1 MKKNTLKIIGIIL
14 IILVLVLTGFLLIGI
29 NILGYVISNEKISSI
44 EFSKIEDITLS
55 NGNEKIIP
63 INIKNIGEEDIT
75 NCLLLI
81 TGEKSDWTKN
91 EETKDI
97 LAQTDIN
104 FNLKITIPEE
114 TEIDDYP
121 LTLQLTCDQESN
133 FKEISI
139 AVTKG
144 VNAIKVRGI
153 KSEKRNLNILYT
165 FDNSKFIG
173 ESTYVEIWIL
183 NPEGFEIKRLQ
194 DRFSIKTDNLILR
207 NIDIELKENPKGV
220 YGIFFSHP
228 SDLENYIKKSVILG
242 KSGTSGNAVF
252 KIVKG
257 KGFPYA
263 IFLLI
268 ISIGIFFIF
277 KAHRRAVQNVNQQI
291 SRTPKLRHLK

>member
-1 MKKNTLKIIGIIL
+1 MKKNTLRIIGIIL

-29 NILGYVISNEKISSI
+29 NILGYVIYNEKISSI

-207 NIDIELKENPKGV
+207 NIDIELKENLKGV

-291 SRTPKLRHLK
+291 SRTPKLRYLK

>member
-1 MKKNTLKIIGIIL
+1 MKKNTLKILGIIL
-14 IILVLVLTGFLLIGI
+14 ITLVFAGFLLIGV

-44 EFSKIEDITLS
+44 EFSKIQDITIS

-75 NCLLLI
+75 NCILLI
-81 TGEKSDWTKN
+81 TGEKSDWIKN

-114 TEIDDYP
+114 TEIDDHP

-144 VNAIKVRGI
+144 VNAIKIEEI

-165 FDNSKFIG
+165 FDNNKFIG

-183 NPEGFEIKRLQ
+183 NPEGLEINRIIDK
-194 DRFSIKTDNLILR
+194 FSINND
-207 NIDIELKENPKGV
+207 G
-220 YGIFFSHP
+220 
-228 SDLENYIKKSVILG
+228 KK
-242 KSGTSGNAVF
+242 
-252 KIVKG
+252 
-257 KGFPYA
+257 
-263 IFLLI
+263 LI
-268 ISIGIFFIF
+268 IKSILN
-277 KAHRRAVQNVNQQI
+277 K
-291 SRTPKLRHLK
+291 

>member
-1 MKKNTLKIIGIIL
+1 MKKNTLKILGIIL
-14 IILVLVLTGFLLIGI
+14 IVLVLTGFLLIGI

-144 VNAIKVRGI
+144 INAIKVREI

-207 NIDIELKENPKGV
+207 NIDIELEENPKGV

>member
-1 MKKNTLKIIGIIL
+1 MKKNTLKIIGVILVIL
-14 IILVLVLTGFLLIGI
+14 IILIGFLLIGT

-63 INIKNIGEEDIT
+63 INIKNIGGEGIT

-81 TGEKSDWTKN
+81 AGEKSNWTKN

-144 VNAIKVRGI
+144 INAIKVREI

-207 NIDIELKENPKGV
+207 NIDIELEENPKGV

-228 SDLENYIKKSVILG
+228 SDLKNYIKKSVILG

-277 KAHRRAVQNVNQQI
+277 KAHRKAIQNVNQQI
-291 SRTPKLRHLK
+291 SRTPKLRYLK

>member
-1 MKKNTLKIIGIIL
+1 MKKNTLKILGIIL
-14 IILVLVLTGFLLIGI
+14 IVLVLTGFLLIGI

-144 VNAIKVRGI
+144 VNAIKVREI

-207 NIDIELKENPKGV
+207 NIDIELEENPKGV

>member
-1 MKKNTLKIIGIIL
+1 MKKNKLKIIGIIL

-29 NILGYVISNEKISSI
+29 NILGYVIYNEKISSI

-81 TGEKSDWTKN
+81 TGKKSDWTKN

-104 FNLKITIPEE
+104 FNLKITIPKE

-291 SRTPKLRHLK
+291 SRTPKLRYLK

>member
-1 MKKNTLKIIGIIL
+1 MKKNTLKILGIIL
-14 IILVLVLTGFLLIGI
+14 ITLVFAGFLLIGV

-44 EFSKIEDITLS
+44 EFSKIQDITIS

-75 NCLLLI
+75 NCILLI
-81 TGEKSDWTKN
+81 TGEKSDWIKN

-114 TEIDDYP
+114 TEIDDHP

-144 VNAIKVRGI
+144 VNAIKIEEI

-165 FDNSKFIG
+165 FDNNKFIG

-183 NPEGFEIKRLQ
+183 NPEGFEIKRIR
-194 DRFSIKTDNLILR
+194 DKFSIKTDNLILR
-207 NIDIELKENPKGV
+207 NIDIELEENPKGV
-220 YGIFFSHP
+220 YSIFFSHP

-242 KSGTSGNAVF
+242 NSRTSGNAIF

-268 ISIGIFFIF
+268 IAI
-277 KAHRRAVQNVNQQI
+277 
-291 SRTPKLRHLK
+291 

>member
-1 MKKNTLKIIGIIL
+1 MKKNTLKILGIIL
-14 IILVLVLTGFLLIGI
+14 IVLVLTGFLLIGI

-63 INIKNIGEEDIT
+63 INIKNIGGEDIT

-144 VNAIKVRGI
+144 VNAIKVREI

-165 FDNSKFIG
+165 FDNNKFIG

-207 NIDIELKENPKGV
+207 NIDIELEENLKGV

-242 KSGTSGNAVF
+242 KSGTSGNAIF

-268 ISIGIFFIF
+268 IAIGIFFIF
-277 KAHRRAVQNVNQQI
+277 KSHRRAVQNVNQQI
-291 SRTPKLRHLK
+291 SKTPKLRRLK

>member
-1 MKKNTLKIIGIIL
+1 MLW
-14 IILVLVLTGFLLIGI
+14 
-29 NILGYVISNEKISSI
+29 SI
-44 EFSKIEDITLS
+44 
-55 NGNEKIIP
+55 
-63 INIKNIGEEDIT
+63 
-75 NCLLLI
+75 
-81 TGEKSDWTKN
+81 
-91 EETKDI
+91 
-97 LAQTDIN
+97 IN

-291 SRTPKLRHLK
+291 SRTPKLRYLK

>member
-1 MKKNTLKIIGIIL
+1 MKKNTLKIIGVILVIL
-14 IILVLVLTGFLLIGI
+14 IILIGFLLIGT

-144 VNAIKVRGI
+144 INAIKVREI

-207 NIDIELKENPKGV
+207 NIDIELEENPKGV

-228 SDLENYIKKSVILG
+228 SDLKNYIKKSVILG

-277 KAHRRAVQNVNQQI
+277 KAHRKAIQNVNQQI

>member
-1 MKKNTLKIIGIIL
+1 MKKNTLKIAGIIL
-14 IILVLVLTGFLLIGI
+14 ITLVFAGFLLIGV
-29 NILGYVISNEKISSI
+29 NILGHVISNEKISSI
-44 EFSKIEDITLS
+44 EFSKIQDITIS

-75 NCLLLI
+75 NCILLI
-81 TGEKSDWTKN
+81 TGEKSDWIKN

-114 TEIDDYP
+114 TEINDHP

-144 VNAIKVRGI
+144 VNAIKIEEI

-165 FDNSKFIG
+165 FDNNKFIG

-183 NPEGFEIKRLQ
+183 NPEGFEIKRIR
-194 DRFSIKTDNLILR
+194 DKFSIKTDNLILR
-207 NIDIELKENPKGV
+207 NIDIELEENPKGV

-242 KSGTSGNAVF
+242 RSRTSGNAIF

-268 ISIGIFFIF
+268 IATGIFFIF
-277 KAHRRAVQNVNQQI
+277 KSHRRAVQNVNQPV
-291 SRTPKLRHLK
+291 SKTPKLRRLK

>member
-1 MKKNTLKIIGIIL
+1 MKKNTLKIAGIIL
-14 IILVLVLTGFLLIGI
+14 ITLVFAGFLLIGV

-44 EFSKIEDITLS
+44 EFSKIQDITIS

-75 NCLLLI
+75 NCILLI
-81 TGEKSDWTKN
+81 TGEKSDWIKN

-114 TEIDDYP
+114 TEIDDHP

-144 VNAIKVRGI
+144 VNAIKIEEI

-165 FDNSKFIG
+165 FDNNKFIG

-183 NPEGFEIKRLQ
+183 NPEGFEIKRIR
-194 DRFSIKTDNLILR
+194 DKFSIKTDNLILR
-207 NIDIELKENPKGV
+207 NIDIELEENPKGV
-220 YGIFFSHP
+220 YSIFFSHP

-242 KSGTSGNAVF
+242 NSRTSGNAIF

-268 ISIGIFFIF
+268 IAIGIFFIF
-277 KAHRRAVQNVNQQI
+277 KSHRRAVQNVNQQI
-291 SRTPKLRHLK
+291 SKTPKLRRLK

>member
-1 MKKNTLKIIGIIL
+1 MKKNKLKIIGIIL

-29 NILGYVISNEKISSI
+29 NILGYVIYNEKISSI

-97 LAQTDIN
+97 LTQTDIN

-207 NIDIELKENPKGV
+207 NIDIELKENLKGV

-291 SRTPKLRHLK
+291 SRTPKLRYLK

>member
-1 MKKNTLKIIGIIL
+1 MKKNTLKIAGIIL
-14 IILVLVLTGFLLIGI
+14 ITLVFAGFLLIGV
-29 NILGYVISNEKISSI
+29 NILGHVISNEKISSI
-44 EFSKIEDITLS
+44 EFSKIQDITIS

-75 NCLLLI
+75 NCILLI
-81 TGEKSDWTKN
+81 TGEKSDWIKN

-114 TEIDDYP
+114 TEINDHP

-144 VNAIKVRGI
+144 VNAIKIEEI

-165 FDNSKFIG
+165 FDNNKFIG

-183 NPEGFEIKRLQ
+183 NPEGFEIKRIR
-194 DRFSIKTDNLILR
+194 DKFSIKTDNLILR
-207 NIDIELKENPKGV
+207 NIDIELEENPKGV

-242 KSGTSGNAVF
+242 KSRTSGNAIF

-268 ISIGIFFIF
+268 IATGIFFIF
-277 KAHRRAVQNVNQQI
+277 KSHRRAVQNVNQPV
-291 SRTPKLRHLK
+291 SKTPKLRRLK

>member
-1 MKKNTLKIIGIIL
+1 MKKNKLKIIGIIL

-29 NILGYVISNEKISSI
+29 NILGYVIYNEKISSI

-97 LAQTDIN
+97 LTQTDIN

-291 SRTPKLRHLK
+291 SRTPKLRYLK

>member
-1 MKKNTLKIIGIIL
+1 MKKNTLKILGIIL
-14 IILVLVLTGFLLIGI
+14 IVLVLTGFLLIGI

-63 INIKNIGEEDIT
+63 INIKNIGEEDVT

-144 VNAIKVRGI
+144 VNAIKVREI

-207 NIDIELKENPKGV
+207 NIDIELEENPKGV

>member
-1 MKKNTLKIIGIIL
+1 MKKNTLKILGIIL
-14 IILVLVLTGFLLIGI
+14 IVLVLTGFLLIGI

-63 INIKNIGEEDIT
+63 INIKNIGEEDVT

-144 VNAIKVRGI
+144 INAIKVREI

-207 NIDIELKENPKGV
+207 NIDIELEENPKGV